1 MRGGCLVKNYMT
13 LLLAAAFAVGSTFS
27 SQAGSSFKKDVP
39 LTLHMD
45 INNRQT
51 PVYDGYTSYVMGNR
65 TCENDTFT
73 VTKNTDQVDLGDVT
87 LSYYLITYNGGT
99 EKNLECRVYGLKE
112 GEHYPVIRPETF
124 SREKASGDVYDSLER
139 CYMVEFSTED
149 ERKEYYFTAVPES
162 DMAGYRN
169 IHLGKWEKDIK
180 GWRYLYQGD
189 YLTSWAKINEKW
201 YLFGADGYMLTGW
214 QESMGHTYYLNL
226 SDGVMMSNCTIDG
239 RRLDGSGACVE

>member
-1 MRGGCLVKNYMT
+1 MKNYMT

-124 SREKASGDVYDSLER
+124 SREKASGM
-139 CYMVEFSTED
+139 YMTLWNVVTWWNFSQ
-149 ERKEYYFTAVPES
+149 RMS
-162 DMAGYRN
+162 GRN
-169 IHLGKWEKDIK
+169 IILLLFQKVIWLVTGISIWE
-180 GWRYLYQGD
+180 
-189 YLTSWAKINEKW
+189 N
-201 YLFGADGYMLTGW
+201 
-214 QESMGHTYYLNL
+214 
-226 SDGVMMSNCTIDG
+226 G
-239 RRLDGSGACVE
+239 RRM

>member
-1 MRGGCLVKNYMT
+1 MKNYMT
-13 LLLAAAFAVGSTFS
+13 LLLAAVFAVGSTFS

-65 TCENDTFT
+65 ASDKDTFT
-73 VTKNTDQVDLGDVT
+73 VTKDSDQVDLKDVT
-87 LSYYLITYNGGT
+87 LSYYLITYNGST

-124 SREKASGDVYDSLER
+124 NREKSAGNVYDSLER
-139 CYMVEFSTED
+139 CYMVEFSKAD

-162 DMAGYRN
+162 DMASYRN
-169 IHLGKWEKDIK
+169 IHLGKWEKDAK
-180 GWRYLYQGD
+180 GWRYQYQGE

-201 YLFGADGYMLTGW
+201 YLFNADGYMLTGW
-214 QESMGHTYYLNL
+214 QESMGQTYYLNP

-239 RRLDGSGACVE
+239 RKLDGSGAYIE

>member
-1 MRGGCLVKNYMT
+1 MKNYMT

-51 PVYDGYTSYVMGNR
+51 SVYDGYTSYVMG
-65 TCENDTFT
+65 
-73 VTKNTDQVDLGDVT
+73 TKNTDQVDLGDVT

-169 IHLGKWEKDIK
+169 IHLGKWEKDVK

>member
-1 MRGGCLVKNYMT
+1 MKNYMT

-65 TCENDTFT
+65 ACENDTFT

>member
-1 MRGGCLVKNYMT
+1 MKNYMT

-65 TCENDTFT
+65 TGENDTFT
-73 VTKNTDQVDLGDVT
+73 ITKNTDQVDLGDVT

-169 IHLGKWEKDIK
+169 IHLGKWEKDVK

-201 YLFGADGYMLTGW
+201 YLFGTDGYMLTGW